1 MTDKHLLIIVLIIES
16 IMIVLLTIGTAIPQ
30 TRLIPYYNKVKE
42 YHPEKNVSRYTVL
55 YAVYD
60 IVLVL
65 IYKRQYETI
74 VFIISG
80 EGNSC

>member
-16 IMIVLLTIGTAIPQ
+16 IMIVLLTIGTTIPQ
-30 TRLIPYYNKVKE
+30 TRLSPYYNKVKE

-65 IYKRQYETI
+65 IYNRQYKTI

>member
-1 MTDKHLLIIVLIIES
+1 
-16 IMIVLLTIGTAIPQ
+16 MILLLTIGTVIPQ
-30 TRLIPYYNKVKE
+30 TRLTPYYNKVKE

-65 IYKRQYETI
+65 IYNRQYKTI

-80 EGNSC
+80 KGNSC